1 MTWPRGPAFSSRG
14 FSGAGER
21 PRATARDRAGFPG
34 ASDGERRGREAVCDG
49 WHLCETPEDI
59 EEQEALVDRYAERNP
74 GTADRSDAAIA
85 RGMLKLVRRSVER
98 YGKPW

>member
-1 MTWPRGPAFSSRG
+1 MES
-14 FSGAGER
+14 
-21 PRATARDRAGFPG
+21 
-34 ASDGERRGREAVCDG
+34 
-49 WHLCETPEDI
+49 
-59 EEQEALVDRYAERNP
+59 YAERNP